1 MKAWMLSEP
10 TGLQNLK
17 MMDVPDPVPAPGE
30 AVVEIQYAALNP
42 ADRYLAE
49 GQYPA
54 KPAFPHIL
62 GRDGIGTVVAVGKA
76 VISPRVGEV
85 RVLLRGDA
93 GVNRP
98 GTFAQRVAV
107 PVEYLAPKPAGWS
120 DTEAAGAA
128 LVYCTA
134 YQALTMWEPPAVKSV
149 LLITGASGGVGSASL
164 LLAKSMGLR
173 IVVLSR
179 SEKKR
184 RQLLDL
190 GAEIALDPESPDWP
204 KQLKARLDGRRVD
217 LAIDNIGGTL
227 FPQLIETLGDKGRI
241 SVVGRLAGP
250 VPSFNTSSLLFRRL
264 RVGGVQVGA
273 YTAGEVNEVWKK
285 IVGLLA
291 RNDTR
296 VPVDRIFEF
305 SDLPAAFERLAQG
318 PMGKVLLKVK

>member
-1 MKAWMLSEP
+1 MKAWILESIG
-10 TGLQNLK
+10 GLQNLK
-17 MMDVPDPVPAPGE
+17 LAEVPDPVPAPGE
-30 AVVEIQYAALNP
+30 AVVEIQFAALNP

-62 GRDGIGTVVAVGKA
+62 GRDGIGTVVSVGKA

-98 GTFAQRVAV
+98 GTFAQKVAV

-120 DTEAAGAA
+120 DTEAAGAS

-134 YQALTMWEPPAVKSV
+134 YQALTMWEPFNVGSIV
-149 LLITGASGGVGSASL
+149 LITGASGGVGTASV
-164 LLAKSMGLR
+164 LLAKSMGFR

-184 RQLLDL
+184 KELLAL
-190 GAEIALDPESPDWP
+190 GADVALDPNNPDWP
-204 KQLKARLDGRRVD
+204 TELKAKLDGRRVD
-217 LAIDNIGGTL
+217 LAIDNIGGSL
-227 FPQLIETLGDKGRI
+227 LPQVIETLGERGRV
-241 SVVGRLAGP
+241 SLVGRLAGP
-250 VPSFNTSSLLFRRL
+250 VPNFNTASLFFKRL
-264 RVGGVQVGA
+264 RIGGVHVGG

-285 IVGLLA
+285 IVGQLA

-296 VPVDRIFEF
+296 VPVDRIFKFEE
-305 SDLPAAFERLAQG
+305 LPAAFERLAAG
-318 PMGKVLLKVK
+318 PMGKVLLKVR